1 MGALTIV
8 AGKIQI
14 EDDKDTSKI
23 WCLTFLNCAMN
34 MATQL
39 PRHVTWQNKAA
50 MHMTITLPQ
59 IWNVRKQELRDAE
72 RSSKQTGT
80 VVTEEHKAGLA
91 SAEQEVENA
100 HEVVRMV
107 KAEFDAAKLHET
119 IARYAEVAKA
129 VGPQGIRSK
138 MLEDGLRKLNAGL
151 RALAQE
157 SGWPLTEVAEGGA
170 ITCGGRPVALCSE
183 SERWRTQGSIQLT
196 LAAITGSKAVVLD
209 RADLLDAS
217 NRAGL
222 VRAVERVAGKTG
234 HGGVAM

>member
-1 MGALTIV
+1 MPMT
-8 AGKIQI
+8 
-14 EDDKDTSKI
+14 TS
-23 WCLTFLNCAMN
+23 
-34 MATQL
+34 
-39 PRHVTWQNKAA
+39 
-50 MHMTITLPQ
+50 LPQ
-59 IWNVRKQELRDAE
+59 IWNVRNKNYAMPR

-129 VGPQGIRSK
+129 VGPQGIRST

-222 VRAVERVAGKTG
+222 VRAVHRVTG
-234 HGGVAM
+234 VVGLAVLLCSTGPTMANLQSPWPQISIENGVTA

>member
-1 MGALTIV
+1 M
-8 AGKIQI
+8 
-14 EDDKDTSKI
+14 
-23 WCLTFLNCAMN
+23 
-34 MATQL
+34 
-39 PRHVTWQNKAA
+39 
-50 MHMTITLPQ
+50 
-59 IWNVRKQELRDAE
+59 
-72 RSSKQTGT
+72 
-80 VVTEEHKAGLA
+80 
-91 SAEQEVENA
+91 ENA

-157 SGWPLTEVAEGGA
+157 SGWPLTEVAEGGP

-183 SERWRTQGSIQLT
+183 SEKWRSQAAIQMT
-196 LAAITGSKAVVLD
+196 LAAITGSKVVVLD
-209 RADLLDAS
+209 RADLLDTS

-222 VRAVERVAGKTG
+222 VKAVERVAGKTG
-234 HGGVAM
+234 LAVLICSTGHGNGYAQWTQVAIENGVTA